1 MVLMHISMLKYI
13 QRYDIGLLYK
23 LPFMCLILIHILT
36 LLIFKY
42 SHSGSQVVF
51 VQQKFA
57 DKGMCYGVP
66 AAGIH
71 RIYFLLQ
78 AKHIW

>member
-1 MVLMHISMLKYI
+1 
-13 QRYDIGLLYK
+13 
-23 LPFMCLILIHILT
+23 MCLILSHMLT

-71 RIYFLLQ
+71 PIYFLIQ

>member
-13 QRYDIGLLYK
+13 RRYDTGLLYK
-23 LPFMCLILIHILT
+23 LPFMCLILSHMLT

-42 SHSGSQVVF
+42 SHSCSQVVF

-57 DKGMCYGVP
+57 DKVMCYGVP

-71 RIYFLLQ
+71 PIYFLMQ
-78 AKHIW
+78 AKHIR